1 MTEGKKIGQW
11 LVGIVLL
18 FLFLVTA
25 FIPWIT
31 LSGDDYVDA
40 AVNVHEYAREQD
52 AVVADAAGAFT
63 FISSYQKDSD
73 LRNAWVVSYE
83 KGIKS
88 RFGNKTSFSG
98 FTWGRWCLRESTPLV
113 LPQIQFENYFSNQK
127 SAGRKIFSFMGC
139 FIYLPILIAAGFLVF
154 CIVKRRLYSFGVM
167 LTGTLAVLFDLILY
181 FAVPGAIWRAAG
193 GSIHF
198 FSLVSEKMLAIR
210 GVGSQF
216 IKEVYHHAGGIGAYA
231 NFILACMLCVTG
243 SVFFI
248 LTCVQKRREKKVEFF
263 QNQSLENMP
272 LPGDAKAA
280 ACGTL
285 TGICGQYAG
294 QSLTVNAG
302 EEIVLGRDPAYSMLV
317 FDNRGI
323 SRRHCGIR
331 YDDKTGNYFVIDYSS
346 TGTKMADG
354 RLVTASSYSMAE
366 PGTVLLLG
374 DGEEQF
380 LLK

>member
-1 MTEGKKIGQW
+1 M
-11 LVGIVLL
+11 
-18 FLFLVTA
+18 
-25 FIPWIT
+25 
-31 LSGDDYVDA
+31 
-40 AVNVHEYAREQD
+40 
-52 AVVADAAGAFT
+52 
-63 FISSYQKDSD
+63 
-73 LRNAWVVSYE
+73 
-83 KGIKS
+83 
-88 RFGNKTSFSG
+88 
-98 FTWGRWCLRESTPLV
+98 
-113 LPQIQFENYFSNQK
+113 LPQIQFEKYFSNQK
-127 SAGRKIFSFMGC
+127 NAGRKIFFLMGC
-139 FIYLPILIAAGFLVF
+139 FIYLPVLIAAGFLVF

-193 GSIHF
+193 GSIHS
-198 FSLVSEKMLAIR
+198 FSLISEKMLAIR

-248 LTCVQKRREKKVEFF
+248 LTCVQKRREKEVEFF

-302 EEIVLGRDPAYSMLV
+302 EEIILGRDPAYSMLV